1 MIETHVYI
9 SMGSI
14 GLGTA
19 DTNVITR
26 VRATRTLTTNMVC
39 DCEEW
44 VDAEVNIDCDQLFS
58 RVLTD

>member
-1 MIETHVYI
+1 
-9 SMGSI
+9 MGSI

-44 VDAEVNIDCDQLFS
+44 VDAEVNIACDQLFS